1 MTSLTGSMVATM
13 VMKTTKVNKI
23 VKANEP
29 RSPDATGMQN
39 TSKFTNIETQATSKL
54 SMEFLDSV
62 SFYFFLVVLSL
73 QVITYFAI
81 IQSRNNL

>member
-1 MTSLTGSMVATM
+1 MIADTNESMGKM
-13 VMKTTKVNKI
+13 G
-23 VKANEP
+23 E
-29 RSPDATGMQN
+29 
-39 TSKFTNIETQATSKL
+39 NIETQATSKL

>member
-1 MTSLTGSMVATM
+1 LQNENNKSKTDGDMIADTNESMGKM
-13 VMKTTKVNKI
+13 G
-23 VKANEP
+23 E
-29 RSPDATGMQN
+29 
-39 TSKFTNIETQATSKL
+39 NIETQATSKL

-81 IQSRNNL
+81 MQSRNDL

>member
-1 MTSLTGSMVATM
+1 MCTNTRNRVSQLQNENNKSKTDGDMIADTNESMGKM
-13 VMKTTKVNKI
+13 G
-23 VKANEP
+23 E
-29 RSPDATGMQN
+29 
-39 TSKFTNIETQATSKL
+39 NIETQATSKL

-81 IQSRNNL
+81 MQSRNDL